1 MPSTL
6 ARWKLRARQLQAEV
20 YALYLAFR
28 DPRVPWYAKAVAA
41 CVVGYALSPI
51 DLIPDFIPVLGY
63 LDDLVLIPLG
73 IALVLRMIP
82 PAVMDECRARA
93 RAESADGKPV
103 SRAAAAVIVTIWVGL
118 AVLVVLLIVRALA
131 APALVAPAVK

>member
-1 MPSTL
+1 MRSTL
-6 ARWKLRARQLQAEV
+6 ARWKMRARQLQAEV
-20 YALYLAFR
+20 YALYLALR

-73 IALVLRMIP
+73 VALVLRMIP
-82 PAVMDECRARA
+82 PAVMVECRARA
-93 RAESADGKPV
+93 RAELADGKPV
-103 SRAAAAVIVTIWVGL
+103 SRTAAAVIVVIWVGL
-118 AVLVVLLIVRALA
+118 AALVVVLIVR
-131 APALVAPAVK
+131 ALVAPAVK